1 MKQIINWQAFAGA
14 TISMALA
21 ITAFPAFSTAASTTM
36 PQDVQ
41 PSALRQ
47 KSLQNENEYEVAQ
60 ASVNCRR
67 VDTSTSNLNV
77 RSSPAGGII
86 GSLPDRTLVT
96 IENTGSN
103 GWVPISSPRQG
114 YVFGTYLTSCEQPF
128 PPSQTATPLDN
139 CREVA
144 VRGTTRVREEPSINS
159 PIKGVLTHL
168 QRVNIVNR
176 GENGWVPISNPI
188 SGYMSASAL
197 KYCS

>member
-1 MKQIINWQAFAGA
+1 MKQIINWQTFAAA
-14 TISMALA
+14 TISMTLA

-114 YVFGTYLTSCEQPF
+114 YVFGTYLTSCEQPV

>member
-1 MKQIINWQAFAGA
+1 MKNLQKFAAA
-14 TISMALA
+14 TTSLALA
-21 ITAFPAFSTAASTTM
+21 VTAFPAFSTTATVATPQSTQ
-36 PQDVQ
+36 PFVQ
-41 PSALRQ
+41 GQ
-47 KSLQNENEYEVAQ
+47 KLLQNEGEYQLAQ

-77 RSSPAGGII
+77 RSSPGGGII

-114 YVFGTYLTSCEQPF
+114 YVFAAYLTSCEQPV

-144 VRGTTRVREEPSINS
+144 TRGTTRVREEPSINS
-159 PIKGVLTHL
+159 PIKGVLTYL
-168 QRVNIVNR
+168 QRVTIVNR
-176 GENGWVPISNPI
+176 GAMGWVPISGPV
-188 SGYMSASAL
+188 SGYMYAAHL
-197 KYCS
+197 RYCS